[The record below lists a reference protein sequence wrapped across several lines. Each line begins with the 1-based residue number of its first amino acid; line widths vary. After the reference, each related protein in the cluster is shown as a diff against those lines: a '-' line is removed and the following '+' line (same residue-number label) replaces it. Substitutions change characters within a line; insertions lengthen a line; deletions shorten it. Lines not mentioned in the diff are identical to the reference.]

1 MKSKNVESLLGALA
15 ILAAIYTLYSGNEY
29 KFVVSLIIFLHGL
42 SLLLHN
48 AESEFYRTLSRT
60 LRGIALVTTIVLLIK
75 VILIG

>member
-1 MKSKNVESLLGALA
+1 MKSKNVERLLGALA